1 MHQISRRLKFYRE
14 KANLTPGAL
23 SKLTGIDV
31 SVILDFE
38 KGRLKPDMD
47 VLTVFAHACDV
58 SVDELLV
65 FQTEQKVNRLS
76 KETSGSLE
84 DDTIYFEAP
93 FDHID
98 I

>member
-1 MHQISRRLKFYRE
+1 MQPISRRLKFYRE
-14 KANLTPGAL
+14 KANLSPSAL
-23 SKLTGIDV
+23 SMLTGIDV
-31 SVILDFE
+31 SVILDIE
-38 KGRLKPDMD
+38 KGRLRPDME
-47 VLTVFAHACDV
+47 VLTAFAHACDV

-65 FQTEQKVNRLS
+65 FQAEPEIKGPHKDTF
-76 KETSGSLE
+76 GSLE